1 MGVSGVGE
9 YSGVAVGL
17 REGVGV
23 GSTVGMGFGL
33 LGSNSVFLASET
45 TRVRVDLLYFP
56 AAKIL
61 LPTKSDKLMLSG
73 TSKLIAS
80 EDVVTR

>member
-33 LGSNSVFLASET
+33 LGRRSVFLASET
-45 TRVRVDLLYFP
+45 ISVRVDLLYFP
-56 AAKIL
+56 AA
-61 LPTKSDKLMLSG
+61 
-73 TSKLIAS
+73 
-80 EDVVTR
+80 